1 MTMQNAPAGTA
12 PATSAATL
20 ARPAPVPAPPSWAWR
35 RGALIL
41 AGAAQL
47 ITISALTSA
56 DPLAVTWASLLL
68 AVAPAPLAAAAA
80 FAPAPVNR
88 LAAVIAELVLVAGIA
103 GSIVHTGLFFVPALV
118 VLAVGGVKLWSE
130 QSRALVGLLG
140 LDGARFEYGSLLG
153 HPPRLEP
160 DGTATVGH
168 SRWDVELAGL
178 PAEEIELRTFGN
190 GQYYGRFMLT
200 AKPGSK
206 PSHQARPRPQ
216 QAGEVSS
223 PGAGCRVSRAWAAA
237 ALSLGASAVLVVRL
251 ERVGARLGLSEALL
265 GLVAALAA
273 DTPEVT
279 SAVTALAHGQHDVG
293 TGVVL
298 GSNVF
303 NLAALI
309 GLGAVVAGGIR
320 LHRRVVIFEGT
331 VALWIA
337 ALAIAAVT
345 GLITPAAA
353 LVLTLVVLVP
363 YVYVSAVHPSGRSAL
378 PLPPRLRSWLAG
390 AVAEEEQELSGA
402 IHPGRGGPRD
412 AAIAVFALAV
422 VVAASAVMERTASTL
437 GTRWAVPGVITGGI
451 VLAAVTSMPNAVA
464 AVFLAR
470 RGRAA
475 ATLSEAFNS
484 NTLNVLAGL
493 LIPAV
498 IIASPGLG
506 GALRVAVWY
515 GVLTVTTIA
524 LALAGRGI
532 NRRSG
537 ALIIAAYLVFA
548 VTVIVRSDLAGR
560 LAVLRWPRLKRLAA
574 GQR

>member
-1 MTMQNAPAGTA
+1 
-12 PATSAATL
+12 
-20 ARPAPVPAPPSWAWR
+20 VF
-35 RGALIL
+35 
-41 AGAAQL
+41 
-47 ITISALTSA
+47 
-56 DPLAVTWASLLL
+56 
-68 AVAPAPLAAAAA
+68 AAAA
-80 FAPAPVNR
+80 V
-88 LAAVIAELVLVAGIA
+88 
-103 GSIVHTGLFFVPALV
+103 
-118 VLAVGGVKLWSE
+118 
-130 QSRALVGLLG
+130 
-140 LDGARFEYGSLLG
+140 
-153 HPPRLEP
+153 
-160 DGTATVGH
+160 
-168 SRWDVELAGL
+168 
-178 PAEEIELRTFGN
+178 
-190 GQYYGRFMLT
+190 
-200 AKPGSK
+200 
-206 PSHQARPRPQ
+206 
-216 QAGEVSS
+216 
-223 PGAGCRVSRAWAAA
+223 
-237 ALSLGASAVLVVRL
+237 LSLGASAVLVVRL
-251 ERVGARLGLSEALL
+251 ERLCARLGLSEALL

-309 GLGAVVAGGIR
+309 GLGAVVARGIK

-337 ALAIAAVT
+337 ALSIAAVT

-353 LVLTLVVLVP
+353 LILALAVLAP
-363 YVYVSAVHPSGRSAL
+363 YVYVSALRPAGRAAL

-402 IHPGRGGPRD
+402 IHPERGGLRD
-412 AAIAVFALAV
+412 AAIAVLALAV
-422 VVAASAVMERTASTL
+422 VVAASAAMERSASTL
-437 GTRWAVPGVITGGI
+437 GARWAVPGVITGAI

-470 RGRAA
+470 RGRAS

-515 GVLTVTTIA
+515 GVLTVATIV

-548 VTVIVRSDLAGR
+548 VTVIANAIRPPL
-560 LAVLRWPRLKRLAA
+560 
-574 GQR
+574 

>member
-1 MTMQNAPAGTA
+1 MM
-12 PATSAATL
+12 
-20 ARPAPVPAPPSWAWR
+20 SWP
-35 RGALIL
+35 
-41 AGAAQL
+41 GAA
-47 ITISALTSA
+47 
-56 DPLAVTWASLLL
+56 AV
-68 AVAPAPLAAAAA
+68 
-80 FAPAPVNR
+80 
-88 LAAVIAELVLVAGIA
+88 
-103 GSIVHTGLFFVPALV
+103 FV
-118 VLAVGGVKLWSE
+118 
-130 QSRALVGLLG
+130 
-140 LDGARFEYGSLLG
+140 
-153 HPPRLEP
+153 
-160 DGTATVGH
+160 
-168 SRWDVELAGL
+168 
-178 PAEEIELRTFGN
+178 
-190 GQYYGRFMLT
+190 
-200 AKPGSK
+200 
-206 PSHQARPRPQ
+206 
-216 QAGEVSS
+216 
-223 PGAGCRVSRAWAAA
+223 AAA

-309 GLGAVVAGGIR
+309 GLGAVIAGGIR
-320 LHRRVVIFEGT
+320 LHRRVVLFEGT
-331 VALWIA
+331 VALWMA

-345 GLITPAAA
+345 GLITPVAA
-353 LVLTLVVLVP
+353 LVLALAVLAP
-363 YVYVSAVHPSGRSAL
+363 YVYVSAVPASGRSVL

-390 AVAEEEQELSGA
+390 AVAEEEQELADA
-402 IHPGRGGPRD
+402 IDTGRGGPRD
-412 AAIAVFALAV
+412 VAIAVLALAV

-437 GTRWAVPGVITGGI
+437 GARWAVPGVITGGI

-506 GALRVAVWY
+506 GALQVAVWY
-515 GVLTVTTIA
+515 GVLTVATIA
-524 LALAGRGI
+524 LTLAGRGI

-548 VTVIVRSDLAGR
+548 ITVIAKALHPGA
-560 LAVLRWPRLKRLAA
+560 
-574 GQR
+574 

>member
-1 MTMQNAPAGTA
+1 MASPGGWTVRRYRTGWIHQAAPQY
-12 PATSAATL
+12 PMMSS
-20 ARPAPVPAPPSWAWR
+20 PW
-35 RGALIL
+35 
-41 AGAAQL
+41 
-47 ITISALTSA
+47 
-56 DPLAVTWASLLL
+56 
-68 AVAPAPLAAAAA
+68 AAA
-80 FAPAPVNR
+80 V
-88 LAAVIAELVLVAGIA
+88 
-103 GSIVHTGLFFVPALV
+103 FV
-118 VLAVGGVKLWSE
+118 
-130 QSRALVGLLG
+130 
-140 LDGARFEYGSLLG
+140 
-153 HPPRLEP
+153 
-160 DGTATVGH
+160 
-168 SRWDVELAGL
+168 
-178 PAEEIELRTFGN
+178 
-190 GQYYGRFMLT
+190 
-200 AKPGSK
+200 
-206 PSHQARPRPQ
+206 
-216 QAGEVSS
+216 
-223 PGAGCRVSRAWAAA
+223 AAA

-309 GLGAVVAGGIR
+309 GLGAVVADGIK
-320 LHRRVVIFEGT
+320 LHRRVVLFEGT

-345 GLITPAAA
+345 GLITPVAA
-353 LVLTLVVLVP
+353 LAPALAVLAP
-363 YVYVSAVHPSGRSAL
+363 YVYVSALHPSGRSAL
-378 PLPPRLRSWLAG
+378 PLPPPLRSWLGG
-390 AVAEEEQELSGA
+390 AVAEEEQELSDA
-402 IHPGRGGPRD
+402 IHPGKGGPRD
-412 AAIAVFALAV
+412 AAVAVLALAV
-422 VVAASAVMERTASTL
+422 VVAASAAMERTASGL
-437 GTRWAVPGVITGGI
+437 GARWAVPGMITGAI

-470 RGRAA
+470 RGRAS

-498 IIASPGLG
+498 IITSPALG

-515 GVLTVTTIA
+515 GVLTVATIA

-548 VTVIVRSDLAGR
+548 VTVIANAIQPPL
-560 LAVLRWPRLKRLAA
+560 
-574 GQR
+574 